1 MGLRWKEG
9 SFSKH
14 RPVSRAPGDSSLKTR
29 RQLLHVRFKR
39 GHAITGVGEEDGY
52 FFFNFIFIYVY
63 GCVCSV
69 PMEARRGCWTLLEL
83 ELRAIMSCPMWVL
96 ETEVRSTE
104 GGRHSYLRSHLSSP
118 RHLIHVKQRE
128 KRNKRWKE
136 GLREAQTSITNTSLD
151 THAGTMW
158 PGPATLAETSFLPVS
173 HRHDSYPE
181 QSLLEHP
188 LSRICLLSPGDK
200 THLVCIPRVL
210 FLKEEEK
217 LTLSVHNG
225 DRSHCKDETW
235 SSELSGNGGQTG
247 RGACWQ
253 EWGGGVAWA

>member
-1 MGLRWKEG
+1 MNVCAVCLW
-9 SFSKH
+9 
-14 RPVSRAPGDSSLKTR
+14 RP
-29 RQLLHVRFKR
+29 
-39 GHAITGVGEEDGY
+39 EEDVGP
-52 FFFNFIFIYVY
+52 
-63 GCVCSV
+63 S
-69 PMEARRGCWTLLEL
+69 W
-83 ELRAIMSCPMWVL
+83 SPMWVL
-96 ETEVRSTE
+96 ETEVGSSG

-118 RHLIHVKQRE
+118 RHLIHVKRRK

-136 GLREAQTSITNTSLD
+136 GLREAQTSMTNTSLD

-158 PGPATLAETSFLPVS
+158 PGPATLAETSFLPVC
-173 HRHDSYPE
+173 HRHDSYQE

-188 LSRICLLSPGDK
+188 LSRICLRSPGDK

-225 DRSHCKDETW
+225 DRSHCKDETS
-235 SSELSGNGGQTG
+235 SSELSGNSSQTG

-253 EWGGGVAWA
+253 ELGEEWLGPDTVCSHTLLLGTHHR